1 MFDKIIVGL
10 GNPGPKYKKTRH
22 NIGFIVIEHLAE
34 TYQLKFHLGKKSFKS
49 ETASGTIDHSKVLL
63 VKPLTYM
70 NKSGEAVAAILNF
83 YKNKPEDILVIH
95 DDLDL
100 PLGRIRIVK
109 GGGAGGHNGIRSIIT
124 HLGTQNFPR
133 LRIGIGRPHN
143 ETPVENYVLSP
154 FSKEEWSLLEKIIE
168 TSTEAIVTIL
178 KKGIDMAMNQFNG
191 RVIEI

>member
-10 GNPGPKYKKTRH
+10 GNPGPKYENTRH
-22 NIGFIVIEHLAE
+22 NIGFIVINRLAE
-34 TYQLKFHLGKKSFKS
+34 SHNLQFNTGKKSFKS

-83 YKNKPEDILVIH
+83 YKNGPEDLVVVH

-109 GGGAGGHNGIRSIIT
+109 QGGAGGHNGIRSIISS
-124 HLGTQNFPR
+124 LGTRLFPR
-133 LRIGIGRPHN
+133 IRIGIGRPQDAL
-143 ETPVENYVLSP
+143 PVETYVLSP
-154 FSKEEWSLLEKIIE
+154 FGEYELPLLRKVVD
-168 TSTEAIVTIL
+168 SGAEAVVTIL
-178 KKGIDMAMNQFNG
+178 NEGIEKAMNQFNG
-191 RVIEI
+191 KVIEA